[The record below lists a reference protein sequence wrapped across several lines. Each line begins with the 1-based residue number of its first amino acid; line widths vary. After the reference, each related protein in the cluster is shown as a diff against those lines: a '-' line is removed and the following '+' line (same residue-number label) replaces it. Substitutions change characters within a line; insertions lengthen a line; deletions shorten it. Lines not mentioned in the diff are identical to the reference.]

1 MKWKLAALTST
12 AAFVLLLLI
21 IFGSALFRHAF
32 SIRNWNS
39 TAIVAQVQRLNQLA
53 TVKYSIQRVVGV
65 REPKIPIGEESVL
78 LMVQG
83 EALAGIDLSKLKA
96 GDVTFTGPKSLV
108 IALPRARLLNVF
120 IDEKQ
125 TKVWDH
131 EITWWT
137 PWVPIDPDLE
147 HKARMQAL
155 DDMRKAAL
163 DMGILNQA
171 QTGAESSIRDLL
183 SALELKAT
191 FDTRPL
197 D

>member
-12 AAFVLLLLI
+12 ASFLLLLLI
-21 IFGSALFRHAF
+21 TLGSALVRHAF
-32 SIRNWNS
+32 SIRSWNS
-39 TAIVAQVQRLNQLA
+39 TAVVTQVQRLNQLA
-53 TVKYSIQRVVGV
+53 TVKYSIQRVVGL

-83 EALAGIDLSKLKA
+83 EALAGIDLSKLKPR
-96 GDVTFTGPKSLV
+96 DITFTGPKSLV

-131 EITWWT
+131 EVTWWT
-137 PWVPIDPDLE
+137 PWVPIDPELE

-171 QTGAESSIRDLL
+171 QTNAESSIRDLL

-191 FDTRPL
+191 FNTRPL

>member
-21 IFGSALFRHAF
+21 VLGSALLRHAF
-32 SIRNWNS
+32 AIRSWNS
-39 TAIVAQVQRLNQLA
+39 AAIVTQVQRLNQLA
-53 TVKYSIQRVVGV
+53 TVKYSIQRVVGL

-83 EALAGIDLSKLKA
+83 EALAGIDLSKLKP
-96 GDVTFTGPKSLV
+96 GDVTFTGPKSLA

-137 PWVPIDPDLE
+137 PWIPIDPDLE

-171 QTGAESSIRDLL
+171 QTNAESSIRDLL

-191 FDTRPL
+191 FNTRPL